1 MKPIYKHSKRTHATN
16 IEKQVHKTYARLSV
30 KVVSYIFEYKSDL
43 LTIPL
48 SKFSFI
54 RKQQRNIAHVHVYQ
68 NGSFHSESTPLLTN
82 HKSDNDDDDKHIRKS
97 DQSRPSLLRVV
108 MRTYWKEWLMAS
120 FCKIV
125 CDALSL
131 LQPILLR

>member
-1 MKPIYKHSKRTHATN
+1 MI
-16 IEKQVHKTYARLSV
+16 
-30 KVVSYIFEYKSDL
+30 L
-43 LTIPL
+43 L
-48 SKFSFI
+48 KFSFF
-54 RKQQRNIAHVHVYQ
+54 RKQQRKIAHVHVYQ
-68 NGSFHSESTPLLTN
+68 NGSFNSESTPLLTN
-82 HKSDNDDDDKHIRKS
+82 HKSDTDDDDEQIKKS

-131 LQPILLR
+131 LQPVLLR